1 MEWLWFSSGLQ
12 NGEDPEA
19 AANWIFNVNNPNYG
33 DEFLQ
38 CTQLLMQ
45 HMEEIIDI
53 DMNMKAQRQTLN
65 NPGAASFGEL
75 LIPST

>member
-1 MEWLWFSSGLQ
+1 MEWLWFSSELQ

-19 AANWIFNVNNPNYG
+19 AANRIFNVNNPNYG
-33 DEFLQ
+33 DGFLQ

-45 HMEEIIDI
+45 HMEEIIDF
-53 DMNMKAQRQTLN
+53 DMNMKAQHQTLN
-65 NPGAASFGEL
+65 NPASFGEL